1 MKLSYIMQA
10 LVDLNDGENIEYE
23 TTFITAANL
32 ALDHI
37 SRIVPEER
45 TAYITAVAPVV
56 AFLGDV
62 DTSGVY
68 RAEGIRAIAL
78 RATGRGK
85 LLVNGEQAAAWRS
98 LGKYTDVRV
107 YLDEA
112 TDVELKFD
120 GISGAVKDMALW
132 QFDYGSVDDIPVYGH
147 TVRYDMRRIAPD
159 YGGHVCTPIDVATG
173 REVRRCVID
182 SPYIMLPPAYVG
194 EASVIYRHKPL
205 HITLDDVENDVDI
218 DIAPEYEDLVPLG
231 MSYYV
236 WLEDEPDKA
245 KFFLARFNEAAAL
258 ARQARRRPGG
268 DTVISYNGW

>member
-1 MKLSYIMQA
+1 MKLSYIRQA

-45 TAYITAVAPVV
+45 TAYIEAVAPVV

-112 TDVELKFD
+112 TDVELKFV

-132 QFDYGSVDDIPVYGH
+132 QFDYGSVDDVPVYGH

-159 YGGHVCTPIDVATG
+159 YGGHACTPIDTTTG
-173 REVRRCVID
+173 REIRRCAID

-194 EASVIYRHKPL
+194 EASVIYRHKPR
-205 HITLDDVENDVDI
+205 HITLDDVGNDSDI
-218 DIAPEYEDLVPLG
+218 DIAPEYEDLIPLC
-231 MSYYV
+231 MAYYV

-245 KFFLARFNEAAAL
+245 KFFLQRFNEAASL
-258 ARQARRRPGG
+258 ARQAHRRPGS
-268 DTVISYNGW
+268 DTVVSYNGW